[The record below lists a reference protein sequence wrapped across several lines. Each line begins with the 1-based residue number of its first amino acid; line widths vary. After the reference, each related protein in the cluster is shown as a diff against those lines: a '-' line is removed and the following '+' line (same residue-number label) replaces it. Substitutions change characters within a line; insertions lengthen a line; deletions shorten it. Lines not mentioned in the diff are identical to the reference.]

1 MKKNILFIC
10 LFAFASIFANEAQSD
25 VSGKPRVVT
34 TTTVKITN
42 SSGESIEKQ
51 IATSKLLTV
60 QRTDTTVIKSDGTV
74 FNATTIG
81 RVVGDVTHSRKAV
94 NRVELANEILQGD
107 TITIDGN
114 NIIVNGEIAKD
125 LNGNNYDATSIIGS
139 VYTVYVHAV
148 NGQATTI
155 TYNETDQVGSSNVV
169 TYWINGKDTGIS
181 ANLGI
186 TRTLVTATTTKTGT
200 SIAKKQL
207 FTQDSYPLT
216 VTISGDVSA
225 DSDFL
230 NEYLGTYTLKTSGND
245 TGYYVNQNETVRF
258 AAAVSSSSSVDAEY
272 SGKPY
277 ATEFET
283 KNGDNFLKR
292 NDFIVFS
299 SNSFNSYMY
308 PVTKGSAQAS
318 VHPTITVSGSVNT
331 NIGQYYFIDN
341 VFTNIV
347 AEEGDR
353 ITETYTPI
361 DPASKNEEIAS
372 SYKLMNVR
380 RNGEIIVSGVNIETK
395 EIKSLTKSGKTIT
408 GVFSYGDVIIATS
421 GSKKAYGR
429 TVVLKDG
436 YIYFDGVNSGIL
448 DSDATYSTKSC
459 YFVDGKPTDVEYSES
474 DEVTSKV
481 YYVEDGALTAYE
493 KLETDTLETEDIP
506 INENNSLQEKTIEVT
521 ANGTSY
527 KATNATRRTGAYRLN
542 TSKYGSLYCSTKSTY
557 TDDVIKLNGADIGRR
572 SGAYFFNARVQSG
585 ETSENV
591 SDHLFSVKGT
601 SYTDLGAISV
611 PYYIPQYD
619 GYYFINGGRPYN
631 FDGSSAT
638 VTGPSGY
645 TFYQTEG
652 SFFCGLYNGQ
662 FFLGRISSYNS
673 GSSFAS
679 NQGTFSGLWRTV
691 TYHSSVLERTK
702 LFLTYASLGNGI
714 TRCISCFN
722 DETNSFISMAG
733 TQSWGNYSYGVHTSS
748 RKIYYGNGHITTLL
762 TWGGINNY
770 DFQKVC
776 LLEGTNL
783 YSKYLALDKNGKVWL
798 IDHKKCFAKMLLID
812 GAVMTDID
820 ANRSGRGV
828 AISSDKMAV
837 YVINPDM
844 SIIKYPLQSAPIDV
858 VYGRSTIGVRTADN
872 RLYTMDC
879 PTGSTVTPDS
889 LVLSPIVNVTEIGIS
904 ANKVICT
911 GAGVV
916 ENVTYTNVPMVR
928 VNGKEYQQSSL
939 TFESNVELY
948 TLDGTKTM
956 YRVSPEDT
964 TTSIPYIRLTLEN
977 NQGTIGLAEDSIS
990 SVNARVVSRAADGG
1004 ILGILTTENGM
1015 YYLNG
1020 NNLNIQANVL
1030 DEIEMNSRKT
1040 YYIGNVNTGIE
1051 PEGEDDKVEIKG
1063 DYWEVNGRNT
1073 AVRYYGL
1080 GEMCVR
1086 VSDVT
1091 PGELTEDDTATA
1103 STVVVP
1109 LVVRAQIVRFNPD
1122 RPITS
1127 IKLQYRKLTDSNWT
1141 NLKELTNAKRKLE
1154 TKGLQAIFGRYVEVP
1169 VSKSESFLVRV
1180 NISDGTESTV
1190 TASALEP
1197 EQGNVFYYSFIRSQK
1212 ERVK

>member
-1 MKKNILFIC
+1 MKKIFYLFIC
-10 LFAFASIFANEAQSD
+10 LFAFASVFANETQSD
-25 VSGKPRVVT
+25 VSGKPKVIT
-34 TTTVKITN
+34 TTTVRITN
-42 SSGESIEKQ
+42 SNGEAIEKQ

-60 QRTDTTVIKSDGTV
+60 QKTDTTVIKSNGTV

-94 NRVELANEILQGD
+94 KRVELANEILQGD

-114 NIIVNGEIAKD
+114 NILVNGEIAKD
-125 LNGNNYDATSIIGS
+125 LNGNNYSASSIIGS
-139 VYTVYVHAV
+139 VYTAYVHAV

-155 TYNETDQVGSSNVV
+155 TYDETDQIGSSNVV

-200 SIAKKQL
+200 SIIKKQL
-207 FTQDSYPLT
+207 FTQNSYPLT
-216 VTISGDVSA
+216 VTISGDISA
-225 DSDFL
+225 DSGYL
-230 NEYLGTYTLKTSGND
+230 NGYLGTYTLKTSGND

-258 AAAVSSSSSVDAEY
+258 AAVVSPSNSVNAEY
-272 SGKPY
+272 SGQPY

-283 KNGDNFLKR
+283 KIGDNFIKR

-299 SNSFNSYMY
+299 SNSFGSYLY
-308 PVTKGSAQAS
+308 PVTKGSAQSS
-318 VHPTITVSGSVNT
+318 VHPTITVSGSVET

-341 VFTNIV
+341 VFTNII

-361 DPASKNEEIAS
+361 DPASKNEEIVS
-372 SYKLMNVR
+372 SYKQMNVR
-380 RNGEIIVSGVNIETK
+380 RNGEIIVSGMNIETR
-395 EIKSLTKSGKTIT
+395 EIKSLTKGGKTIT

-421 GSKKAYGR
+421 GNKKAYGR

-448 DSDATYSTKSC
+448 DSEATYSTKAC
-459 YFVDGKPTDVEYSES
+459 YFVNGKPTDVEYNES
-474 DEVTSKV
+474 DGVVSKV
-481 YYVEDGALTAYE
+481 YYVEDGTLTEYE
-493 KLETDTLETEDIP
+493 KLETDILETEDIP
-506 INENNSLQEKTIEVT
+506 VDEHNSLQEKIIEVT
-521 ANGTSY
+521 ANGVTY
-527 KATNATRRTGAYRLN
+527 KATDAVRYSGAYRLN
-542 TSKYGSLYCSTKSTY
+542 TSKYGSLYYSTKSTY
-557 TDDVIKLNGADIGRR
+557 TDDVIKLNGTDIGRR
-572 SGAYFFNARVQSG
+572 SDAYFFNARVQTGATYES
-585 ETSENV
+585 V
-591 SDHLFSVKGT
+591 SNHLFSVNGT
-601 SYTDLGAISV
+601 SYTDLGAVST

-619 GYYFINGGRPYN
+619 GYYFINGGRPYYFN
-631 FDGSSAT
+631 GTAAT
-638 VTGPSGY
+638 ATGPSSY
-645 TFYQTEG
+645 TFYKTEG
-652 SFFCGLYNGQ
+652 SFFCGLYAGS
-662 FFLGRISSYNS
+662 FFLGRVDFSW
-673 GSSFAS
+673 GDVFAL
-679 NQGTFSGLWRTV
+679 NYGTFSSLSRTV
-691 TYHSSVLERTK
+691 TYSSSVLSGTN

-714 TRCISCFN
+714 TRCVSCFN
-722 DETNSFISMAG
+722 DETNSFVSMAG
-733 TQSWGNYSYGVHTSS
+733 MQGWGYESFGVHTSS
-748 RKIYYGNGHITTLL
+748 RNIYYGNGHITTLC

-770 DFQKVC
+770 RFKKIC
-776 LLEGTNL
+776 ILSNRI
-783 YSKYLALDKNGKVWL
+783 YIALDTDGKIWMINSSRRTAERL
-798 IDHKKCFAKMLLID
+798 MID
-812 GAVMTDID
+812 GATMTDID
-820 ANRSGRGV
+820 TNRSGRGV
-828 AISSDKMAV
+828 AISADKRAV
-837 YVINPDM
+837 YIINSDTGVT
-844 SIIKYPLQSAPIDV
+844 KYSTEYTPLDV
-858 VYGRSTIGVRTADN
+858 VYGRSIIGVRTSDN
-872 RLYTMDC
+872 RLYTMNC
-879 PTGSTVTPDS
+879 PTGSTTNS
-889 LVLSPIVNVTEIGIS
+889 FTLSPIINVTEIGVS
-904 ANKVICT
+904 ANKVICKGT
-911 GAGVV
+911 AVV
-916 ENVTYTNVPMVR
+916 ENATYTNVPMVR
-928 VNGKEYQQSSL
+928 INGREYQQSSL
-939 TFESNVELY
+939 VFESNVELY

-956 YRVSPEDT
+956 YRVSSGDT

-977 NQGTIGLAEDSIS
+977 NQGTVGLAENSIS
-990 SVNARVVSRAADGG
+990 SVNVRVVSRAADGG

-1015 YYLNG
+1015 YHLNG

-1051 PEGEDDKVEIKG
+1051 PEGEDDKIEIKG
-1063 DYWEVNGRNT
+1063 DYWEVNGHNT

-1091 PGELTEDDTATA
+1091 PGEVTEDDTVTA

-1127 IKLQYRKLTDSNWT
+1127 IKFQYRKLTDTNWT

-1154 TKGLQAIFGRYVEVP
+1154 TKGLQAIFGRYVNVP